1 MPWVLSDVDKHK
13 AGLSKK
19 QKELWLKVANP
30 ARERCLGKIEGT
42 PSKEQIKKCEGSAI
56 RQANAVVGG
65 KVSEVQICEASPSH
79 EIYLTEKEGRKWR
92 VGLIDEG
99 MSGNR
104 RLYTGEVLRE
114 AVNLFEGA
122 PSFADHP
129 TTDEEAERPER
140 SIRDKMGVFENPV
153 WESDGIKADFIPID
167 PWLREVMLT
176 SFNEGVPDFV
186 QFSINAKGL
195 AESEKD
201 AHGKYQ
207 NVTRI
212 LSVQS
217 VDVVTQ
223 AAAGGK
229 VIELLASQKED
240 AEIEEERMIDWK
252 ELTVKELADNCPEL
266 LESIRV
272 EEKAKAYGEKEELF
286 ALQETIKGLED
297 DKVTLEAE
305 KTALGEKIAGL
316 EGEKA
321 ELEGAVSKM
330 TVSARMVEASNVVV
344 QKIAE
349 AELPDVTRK
358 KLTKLFEVTVE
369 AYAKDGSEE
378 AGAKLEQVI
387 TDAIE
392 AERVYLDEL
401 MKQPEITGMGKTE
414 KEGLTMGDAKTKL
427 KEAFMRH
434 GHSEEE
440 AEEMAGGRN
449 G

>member
-1 MPWVLSDVDKHK
+1 MPWTPEDADKHIKGLSD
-13 AGLSKK
+13 KK
-19 QKELWLKVANP
+19 KKLWSGVANS
-30 ARERCLGKIEGT
+30 ALERCLGKIEGT
-42 PSKEQIKKCEGSAI
+42 PSEEQISKCEGSAI
-56 RQANAVVGG
+56 RQANAVAGG
-65 KVSEVQICEASPSH
+65 KVKEVQICEATPSH
-79 EIYLTEKEGRKWR
+79 EIYLTEKEGKRWR

-104 RLYTGEVLRE
+104 RLYTGNVLRE
-114 AVNLFEGA
+114 AVNLFEGT

-207 NVTRI
+207 NITKI

-240 AEIEEERMIDWK
+240 AETKEEDEMDWK
-252 ELTVKELADNCPEL
+252 ALTVKELADNCPEL

-286 ALQETIKGLED
+286 ALQETIKELEGE
-297 DKVTLEAE
+297 KVALEAE
-305 KTALGEKIAGL
+305 KTALGEKITGL

-321 ELEGAVSKM
+321 ELEEAVDEL
-330 TVSARMVEASNVVV
+330 TVSARMVEASNVVA
-344 QKIAE
+344 QKVAE
-349 AELPDVTRK
+349 AELPGVTRK
-358 KLTKLFEVTVE
+358 KLTRLFEVTVE

-427 KEAFMRH
+427 KEAFVRL